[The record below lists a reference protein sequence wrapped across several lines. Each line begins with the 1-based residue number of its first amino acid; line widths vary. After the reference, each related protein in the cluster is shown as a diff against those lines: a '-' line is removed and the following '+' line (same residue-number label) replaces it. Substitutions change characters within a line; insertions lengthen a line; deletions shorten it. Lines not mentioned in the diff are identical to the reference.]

1 MKKELLEIRE
11 SVATL
16 SQRLRIERQG
26 LRRVRLHVLYLPRDS
41 RRNGLGNQGL
51 IEGISQYTAQQ
62 VNGEGMRCAMG
73 RADGPKRAFEKYAQL
88 LDSMAELQTRHLK
101 LATAKSRNLM

>member
-41 RRNGLGNQGL
+41 RRNGL
-51 IEGISQYTAQQ
+51 
-62 VNGEGMRCAMG
+62 
-73 RADGPKRAFEKYAQL
+73 
-88 LDSMAELQTRHLK
+88 
-101 LATAKSRNLM
+101 